1 MYVHYYLYI
10 SWNVTSLQF
19 RMIILGGKYI
29 SILLYNTTN
38 KIFDYQ
44 LKRYVF
50 EKK

>member
-1 MYVHYYLYI
+1 MECRKSTI
-10 SWNVTSLQF
+10 SNDH
-19 RMIILGGKYI
+19 LGGKYI

-38 KIFDYQ
+38 NIFDSQ